1 MSRLDKALAEL
12 AAEKPEETK
21 PTEPKPEETQV
32 EQPSETPEEKPEDKP
47 EEPEQPEK
55 PAEQPE
61 EKPEDKPEDKAE
73 PEPKPKKE
81 IPDDPMKR
89 AEYSFRRQLDKNN
102 KKHADELAARDKE
115 NAEPKARLAEIEKK
129 LDPQNAP
136 KTRKDF
142 ESDDDY
148 IDYLTQRRVN
158 AILAERDAEAKK
170 KADADEEA
178 KRKQKE
184 ADDEASEQQRVWMEN
199 VHAAFNDEK
208 REQEFY
214 AKVQYC
220 SQRGLGQILDECPAA
235 ADFLMN
241 HPHGP
246 RVMEKVLN
254 DQQTF
259 RDVFGDGS
267 RRVSQ
272 LDVYYALRRVDE
284 RMDDA
289 PASPAAPAAPTKP
302 TMPHLGK
309 PGKQA
314 GGGVK
319 PDIYSDPDEMRAFV
333 RRFK

>member
-32 EQPSETPEEKPEDKP
+32 EQPTETPEEKPEEKP
-47 EEPEQPEK
+47 EEPEQPSE
-55 PAEQPE
+55 PTE
-61 EKPEDKPEDKAE
+61 EKPEDKAE

-102 KKHADELAARDKE
+102 KKHAEELAARDKE
-115 NAEPKARLAEIEKK
+115 IAELKARFAEIEKK
-129 LDPQNAP
+129 TDPNNAP

-148 IDYLTQRRVN
+148 IDYLTQRRVDK
-158 AILAERDAEAKK
+158 ILAERDAEAKK
-170 KADADEEA
+170 KADADAETR
-178 KRKQKE
+178 RKQKE
-184 ADDEASEQQRVWMEN
+184 ADDEASEQQRVWMDN

-289 PASPAAPAAPTKP
+289 PAAPATPAAPTKP
-302 TMPHLGK
+302 TMPHIGK

-314 GGGVK
+314 GAGVK

>member
-12 AAEKPEETK
+12 ASEKPEETK

-32 EQPSETPEEKPEDKP
+32 EQPNETTEEKPEEKP
-47 EEPEQPEK
+47 EEPEQP
-55 PAEQPE
+55 AEPTE
-61 EKPEDKPEDKAE
+61 EKPEDKAE
-73 PEPKPKKE
+73 EPKPKKE

-89 AEYSFRRQLDKNN
+89 AEYSFRRQLEKNN

-115 NAEPKARLAEIEKK
+115 NAELKARLAEIEKK
-129 LDPQNAP
+129 LDPNNTI
-136 KTRKDF
+136 KTRDQF
-142 ESDDDY
+142 PNDDEF
-148 IDYLTQRRVN
+148 INYLAKRQVD

-170 KADADEEA
+170 KADADEENR
-178 KRKQKE
+178 RKQKE
-184 ADDEASEQQRVWMEN
+184 IDDEASEQQRVWMDN

-208 REQEFY
+208 REHEFY

-289 PASPAAPAAPTKP
+289 PAAPATPAAPAKP

-314 GGGVK
+314 GAGVK

>member
-32 EQPSETPEEKPEDKP
+32 EQPTETPEEKPEEKP
-47 EEPEQPEK
+47 EEPEQP
-55 PAEQPE
+55 AEPN
-61 EKPEDKPEDKAE
+61 KDKPEDKGE

-115 NAEPKARLAEIEKK
+115 NAELKARLSEIEKK
-129 LDPQNAP
+129 LDPNNAP

-170 KADADEEA
+170 KADADEENR
-178 KRKQKE
+178 RKQKE
-184 ADDEASEQQRVWMEN
+184 ADDEASEQQRVWMDN
-199 VHAAFNDEK
+199 VHAAFNDEE

-220 SQRGLGQILDECPAA
+220 AQRGLGQILDSCPAA

-246 RVMEKVLN
+246 RVMERVLN

-289 PASPAAPAAPTKP
+289 PAAPAAPAAPTKP

-319 PDIYSDPDEMRAFV
+319 PDIFSDPDEMRAFV

>member
-21 PTEPKPEETQV
+21 PTEPKPEETQT
-32 EQPSETPEEKPEDKP
+32 EQPSETPEEKPEEKP
-47 EEPEQPEK
+47 EETEQ
-55 PAEQPE
+55 PAEQT
-61 EKPEDKPEDKAE
+61 EDKPEDKSE

-115 NAEPKARLAEIEKK
+115 IAELKARFAEIEKK
-129 LDPQNAP
+129 TDPNNAI
-136 KTRKDF
+136 KTRDQF
-142 ESDDDY
+142 PNDDEF
-148 IDYLTQRRVN
+148 INYLVKGQVD

-170 KADADEEA
+170 KADADAETH
-178 KRKQKE
+178 RKQKE
-184 ADDEASEQQRVWMEN
+184 IDDEASEQQRVWMEN
-199 VHAAFNDEK
+199 VHSAFNDEK
-208 REQEFY
+208 REQKFY

-220 SQRGLGQILDECPAA
+220 SKLGLGQILDECPAA

-259 RDVFGDGS
+259 RDVFGDGLH
-267 RRVSQ
+267 RVSQ

-289 PASPAAPAAPTKP
+289 PAAPANPAPTKP

>member
-32 EQPSETPEEKPEDKP
+32 EQPAETPEEKPEDKP
-47 EEPEQPEK
+47 EETEQPEK
-55 PAEQPE
+55 PAEPNE
-61 EKPEDKPEDKAE
+61 EKPEDKGE

-115 NAEPKARLAEIEKK
+115 NAELKARLAEIEKK
-129 LDPQNAP
+129 LDPNNAP
-136 KTRKDF
+136 KTRDQF
-142 ESDDDY
+142 PNDDEF
-148 IDYLTQRRVN
+148 ITYLAEQKVN
-158 AILAERDAEAKK
+158 AIMAKRDAEAKK

-184 ADDEASEQQRVWMEN
+184 ADDEAFAQQRVWMDN

-220 SQRGLGQILDECPAA
+220 SQRGLGQFLDECPAA

-289 PASPAAPAAPTKP
+289 PVAPAAPAAPSKP

>member
-21 PTEPKPEETQV
+21 PTEPKPEETQA
-32 EQPSETPEEKPEDKP
+32 EQPNVTPEEKPEEKP
-47 EEPEQPEK
+47 EETEQ
-55 PAEQPE
+55 PAEQT
-61 EKPEDKPEDKAE
+61 EDKPEDKAE
-73 PEPKPKKE
+73 EPKPKKE

-115 NAEPKARLAEIEKK
+115 NAELKARLAEIEKK
-129 LDPQNAP
+129 LDPQNAR
-136 KTRKDF
+136 KTRDQF
-142 ESDDDY
+142 PNDDEF
-148 IDYLTQRRVN
+148 INYLIQQGVDKR
-158 AILAERDAEAKK
+158 LAERDAEAKK
-170 KADADEEA
+170 KADADEETR
-178 KRKQKE
+178 RKQKE
-184 ADDEASEQQRVWMEN
+184 ADDEAFAQQRVWMEN

-214 AKVQYC
+214 AKVQYS

-289 PASPAAPAAPTKP
+289 PAAPATPAAPTKP

-314 GGGVK
+314 GAGVK

>member
-21 PTEPKPEETQV
+21 PTEPKPEETQP
-32 EQPSETPEEKPEDKP
+32 EQPSETPEEKPEEKP
-47 EEPEQPEK
+47 EETEQP
-55 PAEQPE
+55 AEPN
-61 EKPEDKPEDKAE
+61 EDKPEDKDE
-73 PEPKPKKE
+73 PEPKQKKE

-115 NAEPKARLAEIEKK
+115 IAELKARFAEIEKK
-129 LDPQNAP
+129 TDPNNAP
-136 KTRKDF
+136 KTREDF
-142 ESDDDY
+142 ECDDDF
-148 IDYLTQRRVN
+148 IDYLTQRKVDK
-158 AILAERDAEAKK
+158 ILAERDAEAKK
-170 KADADEEA
+170 KADADAETR
-178 KRKQKE
+178 RKQKE
-184 ADDEASEQQRVWMEN
+184 IDDEAFAQQRVWMEN

-289 PASPAAPAAPTKP
+289 PAAPAAQAAPTKP

-314 GGGVK
+314 GAGVK

>member
-32 EQPSETPEEKPEDKP
+32 EQPSETPEEKPEEKS
-47 EEPEQPEK
+47 EETEQ

-61 EKPEDKPEDKAE
+61 EKPEDKGE

-115 NAEPKARLAEIEKK
+115 NAELKARLAEIEKK
-129 LDPQNAP
+129 LDPSNAP

-170 KADADEEA
+170 KADADEESR
-178 KRKQKE
+178 RKQKE
-184 ADDEASEQQRVWMEN
+184 ADDEASEQQRVWMDN

-220 SQRGLGQILDECPAA
+220 SQRGLGQILDSCPAA

-284 RMDDA
+284 RMDVA
-289 PASPAAPAAPTKP
+289 PDTPVAPAAPTKP

-314 GGGVK
+314 GSGVK

>member
-32 EQPSETPEEKPEDKP
+32 EQPTETTEEKPEDKP
-47 EEPEQPEK
+47 EETEQPEQP
-55 PAEQPE
+55 AEPT
-61 EKPEDKPEDKAE
+61 EDKPEDKGE
-73 PEPKPKKE
+73 HEPKPKKE

-115 NAEPKARLAEIEKK
+115 IAELKAKFAEIEKK
-129 LDPQNAP
+129 TDPNNAP

-184 ADDEASEQQRVWMEN
+184 ADDEAFAQQRVWMDN

-289 PASPAAPAAPTKP
+289 PAAPATPAAPTKP

-314 GGGVK
+314 GAGVK

>member
-47 EEPEQPEK
+47 EDKPEENEQ

-61 EKPEDKPEDKAE
+61 DKGE

-115 NAEPKARLAEIEKK
+115 NAELKARLAEIEKK
-129 LDPQNAP
+129 LDPNNAP
-136 KTRKDF
+136 KTRDQF
-142 ESDDDY
+142 PDDDSY

-170 KADADEEA
+170 KADADEESR
-178 KRKQKE
+178 RKQKE
-184 ADDEASEQQRVWMEN
+184 ADDEASEQQRVWMDN
-199 VHAAFNDEK
+199 VHAAFNNEK

-220 SQRGLGQILDECPAA
+220 SQRGLGQILDSCPAA

-289 PASPAAPAAPTKP
+289 PATPAATAAPAKP
-302 TMPHLGK
+302 AMPHLGK

-314 GGGVK
+314 GAGVK

>member
-21 PTEPKPEETQV
+21 PTEPKPEETQT
-32 EQPSETPEEKPEDKP
+32 EQPTETPEEKT
-47 EEPEQPEK
+47 
-55 PAEQPE
+55 E
-61 EKPEDKPEDKAE
+61 EKPEESEQPAEQTEEKPEEKGE

-115 NAEPKARLAEIEKK
+115 IAELKARFAEIEKK
-129 LDPQNAP
+129 TDPNNAP

-170 KADADEEA
+170 KADADEET

-184 ADDEASEQQRVWMEN
+184 ADDEASEQQRIWLEN
-199 VHAAFNDEK
+199 IHAAFNDEK
-208 REQEFY
+208 REQELL
-214 AKVQYC
+214 AKTQYC

-235 ADFLMN
+235 ADFLFN

-246 RVMEKVLN
+246 RVLEKILN

-284 RMDDA
+284 RMDDT
-289 PASPAAPAAPTKP
+289 PAAPANPAPTKP

-319 PDIYSDPDEMRAFV
+319 PDIYSDPDEMRSFV

>member
-32 EQPSETPEEKPEDKP
+32 EQPTETPEEKPEDKP
-47 EEPEQPEK
+47 EEPEQP
-55 PAEQPE
+55 AEPTE
-61 EKPEDKPEDKAE
+61 HKPEDKAE

-115 NAEPKARLAEIEKK
+115 IAELKARFAEIEKK
-129 LDPQNAP
+129 TDPNNAP

-148 IDYLTQRRVN
+148 IDYLTQRRVDK
-158 AILAERDAEAKK
+158 ILAERDAEAKK
-170 KADADEEA
+170 KADADAET

-184 ADDEASEQQRVWMEN
+184 ADDEASEQQRVWMDN

-289 PASPAAPAAPTKP
+289 PAAPATPAAPTKP

-314 GGGVK
+314 GAGVK

>member
-32 EQPSETPEEKPEDKP
+32 EQPTETPEEKPEEKP
-47 EEPEQPEK
+47 EEPEQP
-55 PAEQPE
+55 AEPTE
-61 EKPEDKPEDKAE
+61 EKTEEKAD
-73 PEPKPKKE
+73 EPKPKKE

-115 NAEPKARLAEIEKK
+115 NAELKARLAEIEKK
-129 LDPQNAP
+129 LDPNNAP

-170 KADADEEA
+170 KADADEETR
-178 KRKQKE
+178 RKQKE
-184 ADDEASEQQRVWMEN
+184 IDDEASEQQRVWMDN

-289 PASPAAPAAPTKP
+289 PAAPATPAAPSKP

-314 GGGVK
+314 GAGVK

>member
-32 EQPSETPEEKPEDKP
+32 EQPTETPEEKPEEKP
-47 EEPEQPEK
+47 EETEQPEK
-55 PAEQPE
+55 PAEPTD
-61 EKPEDKPEDKAE
+61 DKPEDKGE

-115 NAEPKARLAEIEKK
+115 NAELKARLAEIEKK

-158 AILAERDAEAKK
+158 TILAERDAEAKK
-170 KADADEEA
+170 KADADEETR
-178 KRKQKE
+178 RKQKE
-184 ADDEASEQQRVWMEN
+184 IDDEASEQQRVWMDN

-289 PASPAAPAAPTKP
+289 PAAPATPAAPTKP

>member
-21 PTEPKPEETQV
+21 PTEPKPEETQT
-32 EQPSETPEEKPEDKP
+32 EQPSETPEEKPEEKP
-47 EEPEQPEK
+47 EETEQ
-55 PAEQPE
+55 PAEQT
-61 EKPEDKPEDKAE
+61 EDKPEDKSE

-115 NAEPKARLAEIEKK
+115 IAELKARFAEIEKK
-129 LDPQNAP
+129 TDPNNAI
-136 KTRKDF
+136 KTRDQF
-142 ESDDDY
+142 PNDDEF
-148 IDYLTQRRVN
+148 INYLVKGQVD

-170 KADADEEA
+170 KADADAETQ
-178 KRKQKE
+178 RKQKE
-184 ADDEASEQQRVWMEN
+184 IDDEASEQQRVWMEN

-289 PASPAAPAAPTKP
+289 PAAPATTAAPTKP

>member
-21 PTEPKPEETQV
+21 PTEPKPEETQA
-32 EQPSETPEEKPEDKP
+32 EQPSETSEEKPEEKP
-47 EEPEQPEK
+47 EEPEQP
-55 PAEQPE
+55 AEPTE
-61 EKPEDKPEDKAE
+61 GKPEDKAE
-73 PEPKPKKE
+73 PDPKPKKE

-115 NAEPKARLAEIEKK
+115 IAELKARFAEIEKK
-129 LDPQNAP
+129 TDPNNAP

-142 ESDDDY
+142 ENDDDY
-148 IDYLTQRRVN
+148 IDYLTQRRVDK
-158 AILAERDAEAKK
+158 ILAERDAEAKK
-170 KADADEEA
+170 KADADAETQ
-178 KRKQKE
+178 RKQKE
-184 ADDEASEQQRVWMEN
+184 ADDEAFAQQRVWMEN

-289 PASPAAPAAPTKP
+289 PAAPAAPAAPTKP

-314 GGGVK
+314 GAGVK

>member
-32 EQPSETPEEKPEDKP
+32 EQPSETTEEKPEDKP
-47 EEPEQPEK
+47 EETEQPEQP
-55 PAEQPE
+55 AEPT
-61 EKPEDKPEDKAE
+61 EDKPEDKGKH
-73 PEPKPKKE
+73 EPKPKKE

-102 KKHADELAARDKE
+102 RKHADELAARDKE
-115 NAEPKARLAEIEKK
+115 NAELKARLAEIEKK
-129 LDPQNAP
+129 LDPNNVP

-148 IDYLTQRRVN
+148 IDYLTQRRVDK
-158 AILAERDAEAKK
+158 ILAERDAEAKK
-170 KADADEEA
+170 KADADAETR
-178 KRKQKE
+178 RKQKE
-184 ADDEASEQQRVWMEN
+184 IDDEASEQQRVWMDN

-289 PASPAAPAAPTKP
+289 PAAPATPTPTKP

>member
-21 PTEPKPEETQV
+21 PTEPKPEETQT
-32 EQPSETPEEKPEDKP
+32 EQPTETPEEKTEEKP
-47 EEPEQPEK
+47 EEPEQP
-55 PAEQPE
+55 AEPTE
-61 EKPEDKPEDKAE
+61 EKPEEKGE

-115 NAEPKARLAEIEKK
+115 IAELKARFAEIEKK
-129 LDPQNAP
+129 TDPNNAP

-158 AILAERDAEAKK
+158 TILAERGAEAKK
-170 KADADEEA
+170 KADADEET

-199 VHAAFNDEK
+199 VHSAFNDEK

-289 PASPAAPAAPTKP
+289 PAAPANPAPTKP

-319 PDIYSDPDEMRAFV
+319 PDIYSDPDEMRSFV

>member
-32 EQPSETPEEKPEDKP
+32 EQPTETPEEKSEDKP
-47 EEPEQPEK
+47 EEPEQP
-55 PAEQPE
+55 AEPD
-61 EKPEDKPEDKAE
+61 KDKPEDKGE

-115 NAEPKARLAEIEKK
+115 IAELKAKFAEIEKK
-129 LDPQNAP
+129 TDPNNAP
-136 KTRKDF
+136 KTRDQF
-142 ESDDDY
+142 PNDDEFINY
-148 IDYLTQRRVN
+148 LIDRGVDEKMARIREEN
-158 AILAERDAEAKK
+158 EK
-170 KADADEEA
+170 KAAADEESR
-178 KRKQKE
+178 RKQKE
-184 ADDEASEQQRVWMEN
+184 IDDEASEQQRVWMEN

-220 SQRGLGQILDECPAA
+220 SQRGLGQILDSCPAA
-235 ADFLMN
+235 ADFFMN

-289 PASPAAPAAPTKP
+289 PAAPATPAAPTKP

>member
-32 EQPSETPEEKPEDKP
+32 EQPTETPEEKPEEKP
-47 EEPEQPEK
+47 EEPEQP
-55 PAEQPE
+55 AEPI
-61 EKPEDKPEDKAE
+61 EDKPEDKAE

-115 NAEPKARLAEIEKK
+115 NAELKARLAEIEKK

-170 KADADEEA
+170 KADAGEEA

-184 ADDEASEQQRVWMEN
+184 ADDEAFAQQRVWMEN

-289 PASPAAPAAPTKP
+289 PAAPAAPAAPTKP

>member
-32 EQPSETPEEKPEDKP
+32 EQPTETPEEKPEDKP
-47 EEPEQPEK
+47 EEPEQP
-55 PAEQPE
+55 AETTE
-61 EKPEDKPEDKAE
+61 EKPEDKAE

-115 NAEPKARLAEIEKK
+115 IAELKARFAEIEKK
-129 LDPQNAP
+129 TDPNNAP

-142 ESDDDY
+142 ENDDDY
-148 IDYLTQRRVN
+148 IDYLTQRRVDK
-158 AILAERDAEAKK
+158 ILAERDAEAKK
-170 KADADEEA
+170 KADADAETR
-178 KRKQKE
+178 RKQKE
-184 ADDEASEQQRVWMEN
+184 ADDEASEQQRVWMDN

-289 PASPAAPAAPTKP
+289 PAVPAAPAAPTKP

-314 GGGVK
+314 GAGVK

>member
-32 EQPSETPEEKPEDKP
+32 EQPTETTEEKPEDKP
-47 EEPEQPEK
+47 EETEQPEQP
-55 PAEQPE
+55 AEPT
-61 EKPEDKPEDKAE
+61 EDKPEDKGE
-73 PEPKPKKE
+73 HEPKPKKE

-115 NAEPKARLAEIEKK
+115 NAELKARLAEIEKK
-129 LDPQNAP
+129 LDPNNAL

-184 ADDEASEQQRVWMEN
+184 IDDEASEQQRMWMDN

-289 PASPAAPAAPTKP
+289 PAAPAAPAAPTKP

>member
-1 MSRLDKALAEL
+1 MSRLEKALAEL

-32 EQPSETPEEKPEDKP
+32 EQPSETPEEKPEEKP
-47 EEPEQPEK
+47 EENGQ

-61 EKPEDKPEDKAE
+61 EKPEEKGE

-115 NAEPKARLAEIEKK
+115 NAELKARLAEIEKK

-136 KTRKDF
+136 KSRKDF

-170 KADADEEA
+170 KADADEAAKKKREA
-178 KRKQKE
+178 ADAE
-184 ADDEASEQQRVWMEN
+184 AVEQQKVWAEN
-199 VHAAFNDEK
+199 VHAAFNDER
-208 REQEFY
+208 REQKFF

-220 SQRGLGQILDECPAA
+220 SQRGLAQILDECPAA

-289 PASPAAPAAPTKP
+289 PATPAVPAAPAKP
-302 TMPHLGK
+302 VMPHLGK

>member
-21 PTEPKPEETQV
+21 PAEPKPEETQV
-32 EQPSETPEEKPEDKP
+32 EQPTETLEEKPEDKP
-47 EEPEQPEK
+47 EEPEQP
-55 PAEQPE
+55 AEPT
-61 EKPEDKPEDKAE
+61 EDKPEDKAE

-89 AEYSFRRQLDKNN
+89 AEYSFRRQLDKNT

-115 NAEPKARLAEIEKK
+115 NAELKARLAEIEKK
-129 LDPQNAP
+129 LDPNNAR
-136 KTRKDF
+136 KTRDQF
-142 ESDDDY
+142 TDDDSF
-148 IDYLTQRRVN
+148 IDYLTERRVN
-158 AILAERDAEAKK
+158 AIFAKRDAEAKK
-170 KADADEEA
+170 KADADEETR
-178 KRKQKE
+178 RKQKE
-184 ADDEASEQQRVWMEN
+184 ADDEASEQQRVWMDN

-208 REQEFY
+208 REQKFY
-214 AKVQYC
+214 AKVQYS
-220 SQRGLGQILDECPAA
+220 SQHGLGKILDSCPAA

-289 PASPAAPAAPTKP
+289 PAAPATPAAPTKP

-314 GGGVK
+314 GAGVK

>member
-21 PTEPKPEETQV
+21 PTEPKPEETQA
-32 EQPSETPEEKPEDKP
+32 EQPSETPEEKPEEKP
-47 EEPEQPEK
+47 EEPEQP
-55 PAEQPE
+55 AEPTE
-61 EKPEDKPEDKAE
+61 EKHEEKAE
-73 PEPKPKKE
+73 EPKPKKE

-102 KKHADELAARDKE
+102 KKHAEELAARDKE
-115 NAEPKARLAEIEKK
+115 IAELKARFAEIEKK
-129 LDPQNAP
+129 TDPNNAP

-142 ESDDDY
+142 ENDDDY
-148 IDYLTQRRVN
+148 IDYLTQRRVDK
-158 AILAERDAEAKK
+158 ILAERDAEAKK
-170 KADADEEA
+170 KADADAET

-184 ADDEASEQQRVWMEN
+184 IDDEASEQQRVWMEN

-235 ADFLMN
+235 SDFLFN

-246 RVMEKVLN
+246 RVLEKILN

-289 PASPAAPAAPTKP
+289 PAAPATPAAPTKP

-314 GGGVK
+314 GAGVK

>member
-32 EQPSETPEEKPEDKP
+32 EQPSETQEEKTEEKP
-47 EEPEQPEK
+47 EEPEQH
-55 PAEQPE
+55 AEPTE
-61 EKPEDKPEDKAE
+61 EKPEEKAD
-73 PEPKPKKE
+73 EPKPKKE

-115 NAEPKARLAEIEKK
+115 IAELKARFAEIEKK
-129 LDPQNAP
+129 TDPNNAP

-142 ESDDDY
+142 ENDDDY
-148 IDYLTQRRVN
+148 IDYLTQRRVDK
-158 AILAERDAEAKK
+158 ILAERDAEAKK
-170 KADADEEA
+170 KADADAETQ
-178 KRKQKE
+178 RKQKE
-184 ADDEASEQQRVWMEN
+184 ADDEASEQQRVWMDN

-214 AKVQYC
+214 AKVRYC

-289 PASPAAPAAPTKP
+289 PATPATPAAPTKP

-314 GGGVK
+314 GAGVK

>member
-32 EQPSETPEEKPEDKP
+32 ETTTETPTETPEEKPEEKP
-47 EEPEQPEK
+47 EEQ
-55 PAEQPE
+55 PAEPTE
-61 EKPEDKPEDKAE
+61 EKPEDKAE

-115 NAEPKARLAEIEKK
+115 NAELKARLAEIEKK
-129 LDPQNAP
+129 LDPDNAP
-136 KTRKDF
+136 KTRDQF
-142 ESDDDY
+142 PNDDKFINY
-148 IDYLTQRRVN
+148 LIDRGVEEKMAR
-158 AILAERDAEAKK
+158 IREEDKK
-170 KADADEEA
+170 KADADEESR
-178 KRKQKE
+178 RKQKE
-184 ADDEASEQQRVWMEN
+184 ADDEASEQQRVWMDN

-214 AKVQYC
+214 TKVQYC
-220 SQRGLGQILDECPAA
+220 SQRGLGQILDSCPAA

-289 PASPAAPAAPTKP
+289 PAAPATPTAPTKP

>member
-12 AAEKPEETK
+12 AAEKPKETK

-32 EQPSETPEEKPEDKP
+32 EQPTETPEEKT
-47 EEPEQPEK
+47 
-55 PAEQPE
+55 E
-61 EKPEDKPEDKAE
+61 EKPEESEQPEQPAEPTEEKTEDKAE
-73 PEPKPKKE
+73 EPKPKKE

-115 NAEPKARLAEIEKK
+115 NAELKARLAEIEKK
-129 LDPQNAP
+129 LDPNNAP
-136 KTRKDF
+136 KTRDQF
-142 ESDDDY
+142 PNDDEF

-170 KADADEEA
+170 KADADEESR
-178 KRKQKE
+178 RKQKE
-184 ADDEASEQQRVWMEN
+184 ADDEATEQQRVWMDN
-199 VHAAFNDEK
+199 VHSAFNDEK

-220 SQRGLGQILDECPAA
+220 SQRGLGQILDSCPAA

-289 PASPAAPAAPTKP
+289 PAAPATPAAPTKP

>member
-32 EQPSETPEEKPEDKP
+32 EQPTETPEEKPEEKP
-47 EEPEQPEK
+47 EEPEQP
-55 PAEQPE
+55 AEPT
-61 EKPEDKPEDKAE
+61 EDKPEDKGE

-102 KKHADELAARDKE
+102 KKHAEELAARDKE
-115 NAEPKARLAEIEKK
+115 IAELKARFAEIEKK
-129 LDPQNAP
+129 TDPNNAI
-136 KTRKDF
+136 KTRDQF
-142 ESDDDY
+142 PNDDEFINY
-148 IDYLTQRRVN
+148 LIDRGVEEKMAR
-158 AILAERDAEAKK
+158 IREEEAK
-170 KADADEEA
+170 KADADAET

-184 ADDEASEQQRVWMEN
+184 IDDEAFAQQREWMEN

-289 PASPAAPAAPTKP
+289 PAAPATPAAPTKP

-314 GGGVK
+314 GAGVK

>member
-32 EQPSETPEEKPEDKP
+32 EQPTETPEEKPEDKP
-47 EEPEQPEK
+47 EETEQLEK

-61 EKPEDKPEDKAE
+61 EKPEDKGE

-115 NAEPKARLAEIEKK
+115 NAELKARLAEIEKK
-129 LDPQNAP
+129 LDPNNAP
-136 KTRKDF
+136 KTRDQF
-142 ESDDDY
+142 PNDDEF
-148 IDYLTQRRVN
+148 IDYLTQRKVD
-158 AILAERDAEAKK
+158 AILAKRDAEAKK
-170 KADADEEA
+170 KADADEETR
-178 KRKQKE
+178 RKQKE
-184 ADDEASEQQRVWMEN
+184 IDDEASEQQRIWLDN

-208 REQEFY
+208 REQEFL
-214 AKVQYC
+214 AKVQY
-220 SQRGLGQILDECPAA
+220 SSRHGLGQILDECPAA

-254 DQQTF
+254 DNQTF

-289 PASPAAPAAPTKP
+289 PAAPAATAAPTKP

>member
-21 PTEPKPEETQV
+21 PTEPKPEETPA
-32 EQPSETPEEKPEDKP
+32 EQPSETPEEKT
-47 EEPEQPEK
+47 
-55 PAEQPE
+55 E
-61 EKPEDKPEDKAE
+61 EKPEETEQPSEPTEEKPDEKAD
-73 PEPKPKKE
+73 EPKPKKE

-115 NAEPKARLAEIEKK
+115 IAELKARFAEIEKK
-129 LDPQNAP
+129 TDPNNAP

-148 IDYLTQRRVN
+148 IDYLTQRRVDK
-158 AILAERDAEAKK
+158 ILAERDAEAKK
-170 KADADEEA
+170 KADADAETQ
-178 KRKQKE
+178 RKQKE
-184 ADDEASEQQRVWMEN
+184 ADDEAFAQQRVWMEN

-289 PASPAAPAAPTKP
+289 PAATTTPAAPAKP

-314 GGGVK
+314 GAGVK

>member
-1 MSRLDKALAEL
+1 MSRLDNALAEL

-21 PTEPKPEETQV
+21 PTEPKPEETKV
-32 EQPSETPEEKPEDKP
+32 EQPSETPEKKPEDKP
-47 EEPEQPEK
+47 EGPEQP
-55 PAEQPE
+55 AEPN
-61 EKPEDKPEDKAE
+61 EDKTEDKGE
-73 PEPKPKKE
+73 SEPKPKKE

-115 NAEPKARLAEIEKK
+115 IAELKAKFAEIEKK
-129 LDPQNAP
+129 TDPNNAP

-148 IDYLTQRRVN
+148 IDYLTQRRVDK
-158 AILAERDAEAKK
+158 ILAERDAEAKK

-184 ADDEASEQQRVWMEN
+184 ADDEAFAQQRIWLDN

-208 REQEFY
+208 REQEFL

-289 PASPAAPAAPTKP
+289 PAAPATPAAPTKP
-302 TMPHLGK
+302 TMPHIGK

>member
-1 MSRLDKALAEL
+1 MSRLDNALAEL

-21 PTEPKPEETQV
+21 PTETKAEETKA
-32 EQPSETPEEKPEDKP
+32 EQPTEAPEEKPEEKP
-47 EEPEQPEK
+47 EEPEQP
-55 PAEQPE
+55 AEPN
-61 EKPEDKPEDKAE
+61 EDKPEDKGE

-115 NAEPKARLAEIEKK
+115 IAELKAKFAEIEKK
-129 LDPQNAP
+129 TDPNNAP
-136 KTRKDF
+136 KTRDQF
-142 ESDDDY
+142 PDDDAY
-148 IDYLTQRRVN
+148 INYLAKRQVD

-170 KADADEEA
+170 KADADDEA

-184 ADDEASEQQRVWMEN
+184 ADDEAFAQQRIWLDN

-208 REQEFY
+208 REQEFL

-235 ADFLMN
+235 ADFFMN

-272 LDVYYALRRVDE
+272 LDVYYAIRRIDE
-284 RMDDA
+284 RMDEA
-289 PASPAAPAAPTKP
+289 PAAPATPAAPTKP
-302 TMPHLGK
+302 TMPHIGK

>member
-1 MSRLDKALAEL
+1 MSRLDKTLAEL

-32 EQPSETPEEKPEDKP
+32 EQPTETPEEKPEDKP

-61 EKPEDKPEDKAE
+61 EKPEDKGE

-115 NAEPKARLAEIEKK
+115 NAELKARLAEIEKK
-129 LDPQNAP
+129 LDPNNVP
-136 KTRKDF
+136 KTRDQF
-142 ESDDDY
+142 PNDDEF
-148 IDYLTQRRVN
+148 IDYLTQRKVD
-158 AILAERDAEAKK
+158 AILAKRDAEAKK
-170 KADADEEA
+170 KADADAETR
-178 KRKQKE
+178 RKQKE
-184 ADDEASEQQRVWMEN
+184 ADDEAFAQQRVWMDN

-214 AKVQYC
+214 AKVQYS

-289 PASPAAPAAPTKP
+289 PAAPATPAAPTKP

-319 PDIYSDPDEMRAFV
+319 PDIFSDPDEMRTFV

>member
-1 MSRLDKALAEL
+1 MSRLDNALAEL
-12 AAEKPEETK
+12 AAEKPEAPK
-21 PTEPKPEETQV
+21 PTEPKPEETQT

-47 EEPEQPEK
+47 E
-55 PAEQPE
+55 
-61 EKPEDKPEDKAE
+61 DKPDDKGE

-115 NAEPKARLAEIEKK
+115 NAELKARLAEIEKK
-129 LDPQNAP
+129 LDPNNAP
-136 KTRKDF
+136 KTRDQF
-142 ESDDDY
+142 PDDDSY

-170 KADADEEA
+170 KADADAESR
-178 KRKQKE
+178 RKQKE
-184 ADDEASEQQRVWMEN
+184 ADDEVSEQQRVWMEN
-199 VHAAFNDEK
+199 VHSAFNDEK

-220 SQRGLGQILDECPAA
+220 SQRGLGQILDSCPAA

-289 PASPAAPAAPTKP
+289 PATPAAPAAPAKP
-302 TMPHLGK
+302 AMPHIGK

-314 GGGVK
+314 GAGVK

>member
-1 MSRLDKALAEL
+1 MSRLDNALAEL

-21 PTEPKPEETQV
+21 PTEPKPEETQP
-32 EQPSETPEEKPEDKP
+32 EQPSETPEEKLEDKPEDKP
-47 EEPEQPEK
+47 EEHEQP
-55 PAEQPE
+55 AEPN
-61 EKPEDKPEDKAE
+61 EDKPEDKGE
-73 PEPKPKKE
+73 PEPKPKKK
-81 IPDDPMKR
+81 IPDDTMKR

-115 NAEPKARLAEIEKK
+115 IAELKAKFAEIEKK
-129 LDPQNAP
+129 TDPNNAP

-148 IDYLTQRRVN
+148 IDYLTQRRVDK
-158 AILAERDAEAKK
+158 ILAERDAEAKK
-170 KADADEEA
+170 KADADAETQ
-178 KRKQKE
+178 RKQKE
-184 ADDEASEQQRVWMEN
+184 ADDEAFAQQRIWLDN

-208 REQEFY
+208 REQEFL

-220 SQRGLGQILDECPAA
+220 AQRGLGQILDECPAA
-235 ADFLMN
+235 SDFFMN

-246 RVMEKVLN
+246 RVLEKVLN

-272 LDVYYALRRVDE
+272 LDVYYAIRRIDE

-289 PASPAAPAAPTKP
+289 PAAPVSPAAPTKP
-302 TMPHLGK
+302 TMPHIGK

-314 GGGVK
+314 GAGVK

>member
-32 EQPSETPEEKPEDKP
+32 EQPTETPEEKPEEKP
-47 EEPEQPEK
+47 EEPEQP
-55 PAEQPE
+55 AEPT
-61 EKPEDKPEDKAE
+61 EDKPEDKGE

-102 KKHADELAARDKE
+102 KKHAEELAARDKE
-115 NAEPKARLAEIEKK
+115 IAELKARFAEIEKK
-129 LDPQNAP
+129 TDPNNAP

-148 IDYLTQRRVN
+148 IDYLTQRRVDK
-158 AILAERDAEAKK
+158 ILAERDAEAKK
-170 KADADEEA
+170 KADADEETR
-178 KRKQKE
+178 RKQKE
-184 ADDEASEQQRVWMEN
+184 ADDEAFAQQRVWMDN

-289 PASPAAPAAPTKP
+289 PAAPATPAAPTKP

-314 GGGVK
+314 GAGVK

>member
-21 PTEPKPEETQV
+21 PTEPKPEETQA
-32 EQPSETPEEKPEDKP
+32 EQPTETPEEKPEEKP
-47 EEPEQPEK
+47 EEPEQP
-55 PAEQPE
+55 AEPTE
-61 EKPEDKPEDKAE
+61 EKPEDKAE
-73 PEPKPKKE
+73 PEPKQKKE

-115 NAEPKARLAEIEKK
+115 NAELKARLAEIEKK

-136 KTRKDF
+136 KTRDQF
-142 ESDDDY
+142 PNDDEF
-148 IDYLTQRRVN
+148 IDYLTQRKVDK
-158 AILAERDAEAKK
+158 ILAERDAEAKK

-184 ADDEASEQQRVWMEN
+184 IDDEVSEQQRVWMDN

-214 AKVQYC
+214 AKVQYS

-259 RDVFGDGS
+259 RYVFGDGS

-284 RMDDA
+284 RMDEA
-289 PASPAAPAAPTKP
+289 TAAPANPAPTKP

-319 PDIYSDPDEMRAFV
+319 PDIYSDPDEMLSFV

>member
-21 PTEPKPEETQV
+21 PTEPKPEETQA
-32 EQPSETPEEKPEDKP
+32 EQPSETPEEKTEDKP
-47 EEPEQPEK
+47 EEPEQPEQ
-55 PAEQPE
+55 PAEE
-61 EKPEDKPEDKAE
+61 KPEDKAE
-73 PEPKPKKE
+73 PDPKPKKE

-115 NAEPKARLAEIEKK
+115 NAELKARLAEIEKK
-129 LDPQNAP
+129 LDPQNAI
-136 KTRKDF
+136 KTRDQF
-142 ESDDDY
+142 PNDDEF
-148 IDYLTQRRVN
+148 IDYLTQRKVD
-158 AILAERDAEAKK
+158 AILAKRDAEAKK
-170 KADADEEA
+170 KADADAEQ

-184 ADDEASEQQRVWMEN
+184 IDDEASEQQRVWMDN

-214 AKVQYC
+214 AKVQYS

-284 RMDDA
+284 RMDEA
-289 PASPAAPAAPTKP
+289 PAAPAATSPTKP